1 MTDKIEEKI
10 SSFVETILAKETISF
25 CDYQIL
31 VNELNRISTKEEK
44 EKWNA
49 ESKQRNEKLLAAFQ
63 SAMN

>member
-44 EKWNA
+44 EKM
-49 ESKQRNEKLLAAFQ
+49 ER
-63 SAMN
+63 

>member
-31 VNELNRISTKEEK
+31 VNELNRISAKEEK